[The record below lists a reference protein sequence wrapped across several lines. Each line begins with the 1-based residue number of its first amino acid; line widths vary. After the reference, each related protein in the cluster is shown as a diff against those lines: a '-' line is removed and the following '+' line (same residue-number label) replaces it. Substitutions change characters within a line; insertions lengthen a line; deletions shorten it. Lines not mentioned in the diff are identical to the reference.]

1 MEEFNMQEQTNFTTR
16 KPIWNGLGADIRQAQ
31 TAYEAL
37 ACSGLDWNVYQQTMT
52 TEEGIPVTGY
62 LANIRDTD
70 DKVLGV
76 VTDKYQVVQNYEAF
90 AFTEEL
96 LGHGVRYETA
106 GMLQEGRKTWILAKM
121 PQRYQM
127 SGDWIEPYLVFYNTH
142 DGSGSLKVALTPIRV
157 TCQNTLNLALRRAK
171 RSWSAKHT
179 GDIRLKLEDARETL
193 FRAEQYMDE
202 LGNEMN
208 YLASIRISGHEAD
221 AFIKE
226 LISLPKNATKAQ
238 EKNTEKLRE
247 DLKARYHLAPDL
259 SSLPGTGYRLINAV
273 SDFATHTKPLR
284 QTPNHQESLFART
297 IDGHPLIDKAHRM
310 ILQMGAA

>member
-1 MEEFNMQEQTNFTTR
+1 METNFESR
-16 KPIWNGLGADIRQAQ
+16 KPTWNGLGSDIQLAQ
-31 TAYEAL
+31 CMEEAL
-37 ACSGLDWNVYQQTMT
+37 AFSGLDWNVYQETMT
-52 TEEGIPVTGY
+52 TEDGIPVTGY

-70 DKVLGV
+70 GRVLGV
-76 VTDKYQVVQNYEAF
+76 VTDKYQVVQNHEAF

-96 LGHGVRYETA
+96 LGHGIRYETA
-106 GMLQEGRKTWILAKM
+106 GMLQDGRKTWILAKM

-127 SGDWIEPYLVFYNTH
+127 SGDWIEPYLVFYNSH

-171 RSWSAKHT
+171 RSWSTKHT
-179 GDIRLKLEDARETL
+179 GDIRQKLEDARETL

-208 YLASIRISGHEAD
+208 YLASIRVSDREAEK
-221 AFIKE
+221 FIKE
-226 LISLPKNATKAQ
+226 LIALPKNATGTQ

-247 DLKARYHLAPDL
+247 DLRARYLFAPDL
-259 SSLPGTGYRLINAV
+259 SELPGTGYRLINAV

-284 QTPNHQESLFART
+284 QTPNHQENLFART
-297 IDGHPLIDKAHRM
+297 IDGHPLIDRAHRM

>member
-1 MEEFNMQEQTNFTTR
+1 METNFESR
-16 KPIWNGLGADIRQAQ
+16 KPTWNGLGSDIQLAQ
-31 TAYEAL
+31 CMEEAL
-37 ACSGLDWNVYQQTMT
+37 AFSGLDWNVYQETMT
-52 TEEGIPVTGY
+52 TEDGIPVTGY

-70 DKVLGV
+70 GRVLGV
-76 VTDKYQVVQNYEAF
+76 VTDKYQVVQNHEAF

-96 LGHGVRYETA
+96 LGHGIRYETA
-106 GMLQEGRKTWILAKM
+106 GMLQDGRKTWILAKM

-127 SGDWIEPYLVFYNTH
+127 SGDWIEPYLVFYNSH

-171 RSWSAKHT
+171 RSWSTKHT
-179 GDIRLKLEDARETL
+179 GDIRQKLEDARETL

-208 YLASIRISGHEAD
+208 YLASIRISDREAEE
-221 AFIKE
+221 FVKE
-226 LISLPKNATKAQ
+226 LIALPKNATKTQ

-247 DLKARYHLAPDL
+247 GLRARYLLAPDL
-259 SSLPGTGYRLINAV
+259 SELPGTGYRLINAV

-284 QTPNHQESLFART
+284 QTPNHQENLFART
-297 IDGHPLIDKAHRM
+297 IDGHPLIDRAHRM

>member
-1 MEEFNMQEQTNFTTR
+1 MKAQTQFSTR
-16 KPIWNGLGADIRQAQ
+16 KPTWNGLGTDVRLAQ
-31 TAYEAL
+31 CMEEAL
-37 ACSGLDWNVYQQTMT
+37 AFSGLDWSVYQETMT
-52 TEEGIPVTGY
+52 TEDGIPVTGY

-70 DKVLGV
+70 DRVLGV
-76 VTDKYQVVQNYEAF
+76 VTDKYQVVQNHEAF

-96 LGHGVRYETA
+96 LGHGIRYETA
-106 GMLQEGRKTWILAKM
+106 GMLQDGRKTWILAKM

-127 SGDWIEPYLVFYNTH
+127 SGDWIEPYLVFYNSH

-171 RSWSAKHT
+171 RNWSTKHT
-179 GDIRLKLEDARETL
+179 GDIRQKLEDARETL

-208 YLASIRISGHEAD
+208 YLASIRVSDREAEE
-221 AFIKE
+221 FIKE
-226 LISLPKNATKAQ
+226 LIALPKNATKAQ
-238 EKNTEKLRE
+238 EKNTEKLRQ
-247 DLKARYHLAPDL
+247 DLRTRYLLAPDL
-259 SSLPGTGYRLINAV
+259 SELPGTGYRLINAV

-284 QTPNHQESLFART
+284 QTPNHQENLFART
-297 IDGHPLIDKAHRM
+297 IDGHPLIDRAHRM